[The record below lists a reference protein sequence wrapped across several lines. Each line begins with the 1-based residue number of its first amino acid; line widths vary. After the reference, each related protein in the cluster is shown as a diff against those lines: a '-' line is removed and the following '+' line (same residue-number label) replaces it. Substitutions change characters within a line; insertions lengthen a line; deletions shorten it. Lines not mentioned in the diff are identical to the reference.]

1 MNDTAANKE
10 EFKSIKWTEE
20 AEVSSKKIEIEI
32 EIDIEIEIEI
42 NSCQKLVYMDTTLP
56 IVLCTDASDYAIG
69 ACLFQILDDKE

>member
-32 EIDIEIEIEI
+32 EIDIEIEI
-42 NSCQKLVYMDTTLP
+42 NCCQKLVYMDTTLP
-56 IVLCTDASDYAIG
+56 IVLCTDASDYSIG
-69 ACLFQILDDKE
+69 AYLFQILDGKE

>member
-1 MNDTAANKE
+1 MITAANKE

-20 AEVSSKKIEIEI
+20 AEVSSKKIE
-32 EIDIEIEIEI
+32 IEIEIEI

-69 ACLFQILDDKE
+69 AYLFQILDGKE